1 MFWIGL
7 VLWVL
12 VGGELGAIAHGAFQ
26 LGGDGGAGVAELV
39 IGINAFPWTGLVA
52 GGLLASGRRKRH
64 GLGALDAAAG
74 PTVSAAARI
83 ESSRAVGEGPN
94 FPVRLDLTV
103 APADRP
109 SFRVDARDAVN
120 LMDLHR
126 LQPGRTVVVDYDPR
140 RPWQVSVRSDPGAE
154 WVERIALAAIDTAP
168 EESRVR
174 KPAVPGS
181 RWTKWY
187 VLAATAVGF
196 GLWWVL
202 V

>member
-7 VLWVL
+7 VLWV
-12 VGGELGAIAHGAFQ
+12 VAGGEVGAIVHGAFQ
-26 LGGDGGAGVAELV
+26 MGGSDASGVAEFV
-39 IGINAFPWTGLVA
+39 IGINAFPWTALPATGVLA
-52 GGLLASGRRKRH
+52 GGRRKRL
-64 GLGALDAAAG
+64 GDGALDAATG
-74 PTVSAAARI
+74 PAVSAAARI

-94 FPVRLDLTV
+94 FPVDLDLTV

-109 SFRVDARDAVN
+109 PFRVNARDKAN

-154 WVERIALAAIDTAP
+154 WVERITMAAIDTAP
-168 EESRVR
+168 EETRVE
-174 KPAVPGS
+174 KPAIPGS

-187 VLAATAVGF
+187 VLAAMAIGF
-196 GLWWVL
+196 AAWWL
-202 V
+202 RP